1 VGAVRL
7 PLAAAAG
14 AALAAGLAA
23 AHAAT
28 LARPEA
34 RDPLAVAGAATVVAL
49 VVAGAAAWPRVVGAA
64 VVALAAGY
72 ATALGLR
79 SGPDGLA
86 PVEAALLL
94 AAWELGHWACEVHA
108 PAAADAG
115 WLRDRLLQL
124 AVGLAAAV
132 AIGWVALAPGG
143 AGRAGGLA
151 VTGAGIAAAVGALA
165 LAARLARR
173 A

>member
-7 PLAAAAG
+7 PLAAAA
-14 AALAAGLAA
+14 AAGLAAGLAGV
-23 AHAAT
+23 HAAT

-34 RDPLAVAGAATVVAL
+34 REPLAVAGAATCAAVVIA
-49 VVAGAAAWPRVVGAA
+49 ATAAWPRVVGAA

-72 ATALGLR
+72 AIGLGLHT
-79 SGPDGLA
+79 GPDPLA

-108 PAAADAG
+108 PAGTDAG

-124 AVGLAAAV
+124 ATGLAGAMV
-132 AIGWVALAPGG
+132 VGWIALAPGG
-143 AGRAGGLA
+143 AGRTGGLA
-151 VTGAGIAAAVGALA
+151 LTGLGVAAAVGVLA

-173 A
+173 